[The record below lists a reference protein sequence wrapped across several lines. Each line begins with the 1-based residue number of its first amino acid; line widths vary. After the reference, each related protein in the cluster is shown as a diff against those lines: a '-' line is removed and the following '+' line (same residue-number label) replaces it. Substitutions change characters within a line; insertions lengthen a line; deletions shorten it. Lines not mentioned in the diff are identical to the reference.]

1 MKVTILVQRTGAVR
15 VNLPIYRTAGSAGL
29 DLEAALEAPIVLAP
43 GERRLIPTG
52 LCMEIPVGFEGQ
64 VRPRSGLA
72 LKHGIGMV
80 NAPGTI
86 DSDYRGEIGVL
97 LINHGHEPFGIAP
110 GARIAQLVICP
121 VAHAELVDVERLS
134 GTERAAG
141 GYGSTGT

>member
-1 MKVTILVQRTGAVR
+1 MKVTISVQRTGAVR
-15 VNLPIYRTAGSAGL
+15 VNLPSYRTAGSAGL
-29 DLEAALEAPIVLAP
+29 DLEAALEAAVVLAP

-52 LCMEIPVGFEGQ
+52 LCMEIPAGFEGQ

-97 LINHGHEPFGIAP
+97 LINHGHEPFAITP

-121 VAHAELVDVERLS
+121 VAHAELVEVERLG